1 MNGQGIAKVVIVLI
15 VFPVLLS
22 AIFTVVT
29 VPVGF
34 MLTPLFAKAGA
45 WSETLGKV
53 FVGVTFLIALLD
65 RLPCVGAFGLG
76 HKTTMRRRRPH
87 ENLSVIFLTLGGRG
101 PSDRSEWRRSGTV
114 AACSLTSACSRRPA
128 GPAAADTAR

>member
-22 AIFTVVT
+22 AFFTVVT
-29 VPVGF
+29 VPVGL

-53 FVGVTFLIALLD
+53 FVVVTFLIALLGSLALCR
-65 RLPCVGAFGLG
+65 RLWP
-76 HKTTMRRRRPH
+76 
-87 ENLSVIFLTLGGRG
+87 
-101 PSDRSEWRRSGTV
+101 RSQDNDAPPK
-114 AACSLTSACSRRPA
+114 AA
-128 GPAAADTAR
+128 

>member
-22 AIFTVVT
+22 AFFTVVT

-53 FVGVTFLIALLD
+53 FVGVTFLIALLGSLALCR
-65 RLPCVGAFGLG
+65 RLWP
-76 HKTTMRRRRPH
+76 
-87 ENLSVIFLTLGGRG
+87 
-101 PSDRSEWRRSGTV
+101 RSQDDDAPPK
-114 AACSLTSACSRRPA
+114 AA
-128 GPAAADTAR
+128 

>member
-22 AIFTVVT
+22 AFFTVVT

-53 FVGVTFLIALLD
+53 FVGVTFLIALLGSLALCR
-65 RLPCVGAFGLG
+65 RLWP
-76 HKTTMRRRRPH
+76 
-87 ENLSVIFLTLGGRG
+87 
-101 PSDRSEWRRSGTV
+101 RSQDNDAPPK
-114 AACSLTSACSRRPA
+114 AA
-128 GPAAADTAR
+128 

>member
-1 MNGQGIAKVVIVLI
+1 MNGQGIAKVVIALI

-22 AIFTVVT
+22 VIFTVVT

-53 FVGVTFLIALLD
+53 FVGVTFLIALLGS
-65 RLPCVGAFGLG
+65 LALLGAFGLG
-76 HKTTMRRRRPH
+76 HKTTMRRQRPH

-101 PSDRSEWRRSGTV
+101 PSDRSEWRW
-114 AACSLTSACSRRPA
+114 
-128 GPAAADTAR
+128 

>member
-53 FVGVTFLIALLD
+53 FVGVTFLIALLGSLALCR
-65 RLPCVGAFGLG
+65 RLWP
-76 HKTTMRRRRPH
+76 
-87 ENLSVIFLTLGGRG
+87 
-101 PSDRSEWRRSGTV
+101 RSQDNDAPPK
-114 AACSLTSACSRRPA
+114 AA
-128 GPAAADTAR
+128 